1 MHELFASPAWA
12 VWGSAAVQGVF
23 EEREQ
28 GSCLETGCTNVA
40 ESSVPFSDLGVYL
53 LARTGKLEGPSVLFP
68 VSAAQPGAL
77 LG

>member
-1 MHELFASPAWA
+1 M
-12 VWGSAAVQGVF
+12 
-23 EEREQ
+23 
-28 GSCLETGCTNVA
+28 A

-77 LG
+77 SG